1 MNREQ
6 QSNRMRYCVEL
17 AKNGHR
23 LFPLVENTKRPTK
36 GQSYK
41 TASND
46 PETVA
51 GWFNSIPRLNI
62 GLDLSSSGLIV
73 VDIDTHNETSVRD
86 ALKALTDKGCKLP
99 TETYIEQTPSG
110 GLHFFYKGKVP
121 SKRVTNFIPSV
132 DLLSDFIVISPSTI
146 NGRAYHQFN
155 PDYSFNDILEA
166 PQWLLDTL
174 NDKPAQQY
182 SNSFKRPI
190 NGKKW
195 TGRRLDEIVA
205 GVDSGGRNVWLT
217 RQVGWL
223 ISTGAE
229 LETAYTITQQINRD
243 YISPPLPDSEVNA
256 IFKNIKKKEATKWN

>member
-1 MNREQ
+1 
-6 QSNRMRYCVEL
+6 MRSKQYALEL
-17 AKNGHR
+17 AKHGYR
-23 LFPLVENTKRPTK
+23 LFPLVKNSKRPTK

-51 GWFNSIPRLNI
+51 GWFQEMPQLNI

-73 VDIDTHNETSVRD
+73 VDIDTHNEISVRD
-86 ALKALTDKGCKLP
+86 ALKRLSDKGCKLP
-99 TETYIEQTPSG
+99 TETYIEQTPSA

-132 DLLSDFIVISPSTI
+132 DLLSDFIVISPSMI

-166 PQWLLDTL
+166 PQWLLDVL
-174 NDKPAQQY
+174 NDKPIQQY
-182 SNSFKRPI
+182 SNSFKRPRA
-190 NGKKW
+190 GKIW
-195 TGRRLDEIVA
+195 TGMRLDEIVA
-205 GVDSGGRNVWLT
+205 GVDSGGRNMWLT
-217 RQVGWL
+217 KQIGGR

-229 LETAYTITQQINRD
+229 LTTAYTIAQQINRD
-243 YISPPLPDSEVNA
+243 YIRPPLEDSEVNT
-256 IFKNIKKKEATKWN
+256 IFRSIVRKETEK

>member
-1 MNREQ
+1 MNRKQ
-6 QSNRMRYCVEL
+6 QYNRMRYCVEL
-17 AKNGHR
+17 AKHGYR

-51 GWFNSIPRLNI
+51 GWFQSMPRLNI

-73 VDIDTHNETSVRD
+73 VDIDTHNEISVRD
-86 ALKALTDKGCKLP
+86 ALKALSDKGCKLP
-99 TETYIEQTPSG
+99 TETYIEQTPSA

-132 DLLSDFIVISPSTI
+132 DLLSDFIVISPSVI
-146 NGRAYHQFN
+146 NGRAYHQLN

-166 PQWLLDTL
+166 PKWLLDVL
-174 NDKPAQQY
+174 NGKQVQDY
-182 SNSFKRPI
+182 SNSFKRPRT
-190 NGKKW
+190 GKKR
-195 TGRRLDEIVA
+195 TGMRLDEIVK
-205 GVDSGGRNVWLT
+205 GVDSGGRNMWLT
-217 RQVGWL
+217 KQVGWL

-229 LETAYTITQQINRD
+229 LATAYEITQQINRD
-243 YISPPLPDSEVNA
+243 YISPPLEDSEVNT
-256 IFKNIKKKEATKWN
+256 IFQSIVRKETEK